1 MVSEQKKTE
10 EQDFRFWPREKWNE
24 SQKMKKG
31 GGGWEGRKEGR
42 KQTSK
47 QTKNAEKACS
57 QATLIVLGTF
67 MS

>member
-1 MVSEQKKTE
+1 
-10 EQDFRFWPREKWNE
+10 
-24 SQKMKKG
+24 MKEGEGDGK
-31 GGGWEGRKEGR
+31 EGRKETI
-42 KQTSK
+42 KSK